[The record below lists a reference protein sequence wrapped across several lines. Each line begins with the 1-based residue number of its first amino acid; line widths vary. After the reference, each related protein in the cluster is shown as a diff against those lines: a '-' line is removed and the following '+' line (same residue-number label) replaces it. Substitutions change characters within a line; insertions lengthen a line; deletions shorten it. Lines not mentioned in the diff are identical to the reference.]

1 MLFYTI
7 FASLPI
13 LVRIFYYNYKFS
25 TLVFIII
32 ERRINIYINYL
43 CIVIVFLVKIP
54 IFLIHLWLPK
64 AHVEAP
70 ISGSIILAG
79 VILKLGGY
87 GFMRILI
94 IYREINIFVRY
105 IFIRI
110 SLIGGLVVSLIC
122 ICQSDIKSLVA
133 YSSVAHIGLVLAGI
147 LSLKY

>member
-1 MLFYTI
+1 LLFYTI